1 MAPTGVGPYLA
12 LGGGFGTPPVQAT
25 HAVVLRNALEKP
37 ERRPRL
43 VIVPELSASPD
54 PLRQAEVGR
63 LIRLTSVQN
72 TGLDRMQLVA
82 GDPRCFLD
90 ALTVALGG
98 KLSEMAAV

>member
-1 MAPTGVGPYLA
+1 MGPYLL
-12 LGGGFGTPPVQAT
+12 LGGGLGTPPVQAA
-25 HAVVLRNALEKP
+25 HAVLLRNALEKP